1 MTMYTP
7 KVNAQLAMAARSLW
21 LAEEK
26 ARAEFAARL
35 EVELHGGVLYT
46 QRYNDRDK
54 LRAME
59 GARLKLEMMELGH
72 LSPKRRSRKLLNRY
86 RLLPVRQYELPA

>member
-7 KVNAQLAMAARSLW
+7 KVNAQLAAAAKSLW

-35 EVELHGGVLYT
+35 EVELHGGVVYV
-46 QRYNDRDK
+46 QRFADRDK
-54 LRAME
+54 VRAME
-59 GARLKLEMMELGH
+59 GARLKLEIMELGH

-86 RLLPVRQYELPA
+86 KLLAVRQYQLAA